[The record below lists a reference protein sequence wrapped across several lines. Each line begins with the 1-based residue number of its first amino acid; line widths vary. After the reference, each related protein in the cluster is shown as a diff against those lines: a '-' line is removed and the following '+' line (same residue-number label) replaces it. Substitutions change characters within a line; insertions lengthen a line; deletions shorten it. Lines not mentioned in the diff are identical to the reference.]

1 MIRGIS
7 KVVVPV
13 DDQERARDF
22 WTTRVGF
29 DVASDETYG
38 DERWIEV
45 CPPSGSPVI
54 VLSPRAPTEPPREVP
69 DQLPHSP
76 VFFTCDDIKATHREL
91 VGRGVRFPVPPT
103 KMHFGWWSLFEDG
116 DGTRYALGQ
125 WNEG

>member
-13 DDQERARDF
+13 DDQQRARDF
-22 WTTRVGF
+22 WTAKVGF
-29 DVASDETYG
+29 DVLSDETYG

-54 VLSPRAPTEPPREVP
+54 VLSPRASAEPRRDVP

-76 VFFTCDDIKATHREL
+76 VFFTAVTAYYVTVAVL
-91 VGRGVRFPVPPT
+91 
-103 KMHFGWWSLFEDG
+103 
-116 DGTRYALGQ
+116 
-125 WNEG
+125 